1 MDRVIVIGWK
11 GSGKSTFARKLA
23 SVLELELYHLD
34 NLFWKPGWI
43 DVPIEEQKEITKEL
57 VKKERRIIDGNYAAT
72 LPIRLERADT
82 VIFLD
87 VPRWLCIYSIFKR
100 RVQYWNKQRPD
111 INAGKERISFEFLR
125 YVWRFKKD
133 KRPEVVKLVESVK
146 GEKDIY
152 TTYSR
157 NQLDQV
163 MEILRNK

>member
-1 MDRVIVIGWK
+1 M
-11 GSGKSTFARKLA
+11 
-23 SVLELELYHLD
+23 
-34 NLFWKPGWI
+34 
-43 DVPIEEQKEITKEL
+43 
-57 VKKERRIIDGNYAAT
+57 
-72 LPIRLERADT
+72 ERADT

-111 INAGKERISFEFLR
+111 INAGKETISFEFLR

-152 TTYSR
+152 TIYSR